1 MTKINE
7 ILSGIKF
14 SNANIFYLLEMKK
27 ESFDLGFIRKIAPKR
42 FDNFDFYP
50 SLGASGGILVC
61 WASNHFSTITLEKK
75 NFAITLAITSL
86 HYKVEWNLV
95 IVYGPYRQPARDNFV
110 NWVFNLHIDED
121 DLYHLGLI
129 ELPPKSHR
137 PALL

>member
-61 WASNHFSTITLEKK
+61 WASNHFSAITLEKET
-75 NFAITLAITSL
+75 FAITLAITSL
-86 HYKVEWNLV
+86 HYKVE
-95 IVYGPYRQPARDNFV
+95 
-110 NWVFNLHIDED
+110 
-121 DLYHLGLI
+121 
-129 ELPPKSHR
+129 
-137 PALL
+137 